1 MEFSKW
7 PYICEKFDQIINTI
21 LKGFPIDPVKYLFAL
36 ISTLKHS
43 AFDKLQTY
51 LIFLMYEP
59 RTVYFQITMF
69 SFTQVG
75 DFRQGVV

>member
-43 AFDKLQTY
+43 AFDKLQIIY
-51 LIFLMYEP
+51 FSWCKNLEP
-59 RTVYFQITMF
+59 RIFKSQCF
-69 SFTQVG
+69 HSH
-75 DFRQGVV
+75 R

>member
-36 ISTLKHS
+36 ISTPKHS

-51 LIFLMYEP
+51 LIFLM
-59 RTVYFQITMF
+59 
-69 SFTQVG
+69 
-75 DFRQGVV
+75 